1 MYGSFLPVQSL
12 SAAYSTGD
20 KFARVCSL
28 FEGVFDITST
38 CFHGENS
45 VDQSGAGYIIPI
57 PRSPWIYRGK
67 PHLSLGLRPR
77 DRVVFR
83 DKSLV
88 TVV

>member
-1 MYGSFLPVQSL
+1 MYGSFLPAVQSL

-20 KFARVCSL
+20 KFASL

-38 CFHGENS
+38 YFYGENS
-45 VDQSGAGYIIPI
+45 VDQSGAGYIISI
-57 PRSPWIYRGK
+57 PRSAWIYRGK